1 MPEMMMRH
9 VPPGAYS
16 AVHTEDTGADL
27 VEFGSSP
34 SGKSPGL
41 GVLASTD
48 PRSEEAVAG
57 RLRVAKALSF
67 FSGAGMVAWNK
78 FSSLWLLSV
87 GLSPAQ
93 VGLLKTAGLVAKSIC
108 QPVWALLADMRVP
121 ARLYPALAPV
131 SLHVIALCSGLLSLV
146 LMEVL
151 HLTAAGM
158 GFTGILL
165 VRTAWATVNS
175 GSQLTDALVAHMSHK
190 TKEGFGRQRL
200 WGSIAWGGMSLVAG
214 QLIDAYGLDA
224 LFGYTFVARSAMMAC
239 TVFAM
244 RRVVAARDAG
254 CSLVDDSGGE
264 KMIKVGQIYL

>member
-1 MPEMMMRH
+1 MRH
-9 VPPGAYS
+9 APPGAYS
-16 AVHTEDTGADL
+16 AVHTEDTGAD
-27 VEFGSSP
+27 FADPSSP
-34 SGKSPGL
+34 SSGKSQGL

-48 PRSEEAVAG
+48 AQEAVAG

-121 ARLYPALAPV
+121 ARLHPALAPV

-158 GFTGILL
+158 GFTGILV

-200 WGSIAWGGMSLVAG
+200 WGSVAWGSMSLLAG
-214 QLIDAYGLDA
+214 QLIDVYGL
-224 LFGYTFVARSAMMAC
+224 YMYI
-239 TVFAM
+239 
-244 RRVVAARDAG
+244 
-254 CSLVDDSGGE
+254 E
-264 KMIKVGQIYL
+264 